1 MNILLLSMS
10 SFPKGE
16 KIIDADGNEV
26 RKLQKSKF
34 TYDNSNGQKIER
46 EYYSQLEPITRMLI
60 EEGRQPDE
68 VIMLCTDESIGKK
81 YIACDDEQ
89 VLLISPCEFYERRIN
104 ELVEPGK
111 KIVYT
116 KIPQSLNKGVIDPDL
131 PESKRDAVAEVASYL
146 LQKKKENDDLHV
158 WIDTQGGMRD
168 ISLLMN
174 AVVSL
179 LKTSAISIEDIYSI
193 NFTDGIGKVMKQNDT
208 YRIFEFVSG
217 MNEFIEYG
225 RTDQLIKYYKNIE
238 QKKLPEII
246 NVMQSLSNA
255 IMVCDTEAFDDE
267 LKELRKEIKNYDGS
281 ENDVLFSIFIEQ
293 IRVDYKNLLN
303 DNCTVLDVIEW
314 LSSKKMYQ
322 QTLTYLESKT
332 PNEWRE
338 RGILNFTDIN
348 EIDEDRKNEFL
359 VAEINAF
366 IGCLYDVD
374 AIRKE
379 INKIKDGQS
388 DYKTICDTDG
398 LIKKNADFYKFLW
411 ARSISSDESHKL
423 FVHYKN
429 KKYKNIYVTTNVED
443 SDTSKLYM
451 QLFMYKVLKEERNI
465 WCHMLAKSH
474 MEIDDLNDLIE
485 MFIANGRELYK

>member
-60 EEGRQPDE
+60 EEDRQPDE
-68 VIMLCTDESIGKK
+68 VIMLCTAESIGEK

-104 ELVEPGK
+104 DLVEPGK

-116 KIPQSLNKGVIDPDL
+116 KIPQSLNNGVIDPDL
-131 PESKRDAVAEVASYL
+131 PESKRAAVAEVASYL
-146 LQKKKENDDLHV
+146 LQKKKENGDLHV

-193 NFTDGIGKVMKQNDT
+193 NFTDGIGKIMKQNDT

-225 RTDQLIKYYKNIE
+225 RTDQLIKYYENIE
-238 QKKLPEII
+238 QKEPPKII
-246 NVMQSLSNA
+246 NVMQNLSNA
-255 IMVCDTEAFDDE
+255 IMVCDTEAFDEE
-267 LKELRKEIKNYDGS
+267 LDKLRNEIKNYDGS

-303 DNCTVLDVIEW
+303 DSCTVLDVIEW

-322 QTLTYLESKT
+322 QTLTYLESKI
-332 PNEWRE
+332 PNEWGE
-338 RGILNFTDIN
+338 RGILNFTDRD
-348 EIDEDRKNEFL
+348 EIDENRKNEFL
-359 VAEINAF
+359 VAELNTF
-366 IGCLYDVD
+366 LGRLYNVAD
-374 AIRKE
+374 IREE
-379 INKIKDGQS
+379 INKIKNEKS
-388 DYKTICDTDG
+388 AYKTICD
-398 LIKKNADFYKFLW
+398 LVRKNAVFYKFSW
-411 ARSISSDESHKL
+411 AKVRSGKSCKL
-423 FVHYKN
+423 FVNYNNTRYEDIH
-429 KKYKNIYVTTNVED
+429 VTTNVTG
-443 SDTSKLYM
+443 SNTSKLYM

-465 WCHMLAKSH
+465 WCHMLANSH
-474 MEIDDLNDLIE
+474 MKIDDLNELIE